1 MYKLEFIFSKYCRI
15 KTITVAIILLSF
27 SLVSFG
33 QDIHNCLCM
42 PEKPK
47 VEENKSCCSKEET
60 TTVQKESDDCC
71 TKNKASSCDDC
82 KTCSFEKKV
91 EKEKGTLAEN
101 KITKTESKTIFKET
115 QNLFYNTTLKSYRSD
130 DSPGSRVKVFL
141 EVSNLRI

>member
-1 MYKLEFIFSKYCRI
+1 M
-15 KTITVAIILLSF
+15 LSF

-47 VEENKSCCSKEET
+47 VEEKKSCCSKEEAP
-60 TTVQKESDDCC
+60 VVKKETDDCC
-71 TKNKASSCDDC
+71 STNKASSCDDC

-115 QNLFYNTTLKSYRSD
+115 QNLFYNTTLKAYRSD
-130 DSPGSRVKVFL
+130 NSPGIRTKVFL
-141 EVSNLRI
+141 EISNLRI

>member
-1 MYKLEFIFSKYCRI
+1 MKLLFNKYYRI
-15 KTITVAIILLSF
+15 RTVTVAIILLSF

-42 PEKPK
+42 PDKPK
-47 VEENKSCCSKEET
+47 TEEKKSCCSKEEKPAVT
-60 TTVQKESDDCC
+60 KDEDDCC
-71 TKNKASSCDDC
+71 STNGASSCDDC
-82 KTCSFEKKV
+82 QTCSFEKKV
-91 EKEKGTLAEN
+91 EKEKGTLIEN
-101 KITKTESKTIFKET
+101 KTVKAETKVILKDT